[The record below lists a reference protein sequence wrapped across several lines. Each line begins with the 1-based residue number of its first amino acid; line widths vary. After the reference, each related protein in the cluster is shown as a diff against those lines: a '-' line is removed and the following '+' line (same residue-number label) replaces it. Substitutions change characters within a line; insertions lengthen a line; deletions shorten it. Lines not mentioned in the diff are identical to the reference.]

1 MGKKK
6 KKETDREIIE
16 RLLLMTQHFANAINL
31 ETAAILHN
39 MGVCQTYIMPDE
51 KGNNNCPICRIEKE
65 EKEKKEAESED
76 NASD

>member
-6 KKETDREIIE
+6 KKNVDREIIE

-51 KGNNNCPICRIEKE
+51 KGNNNCPICRM